1 MTVLIYLNFRQISY
15 FLKYFLVEIFVI
27 NVYKFQG
34 IEGPFFHSMLLSVHL
49 KGPSTLSA
57 HKKTKQ
63 SVDTELIV
71 SQTYSPQESVA
82 SFKFEFVS
90 QNALL

>member
-1 MTVLIYLNFRQISY
+1 MVLNDCSHLFEFQANQLFSEVL
-15 FLKYFLVEIFVI
+15 FGGIFC
-27 NVYKFQG
+27 N
-34 IEGPFFHSMLLSVHL
+34 FFHIILLSVHL